1 MKAESFKINSENLE
15 DSLAKA
21 VKSGMTE
28 FTLQD
33 SSILNHK
40 GRLIKFLNFVERQC
54 KELFLT
60 LPLSAE
66 ILDMD
71 VCRACSQI
79 NCSIEIPL
87 AGESKNGAYLFDK
100 KFYSRRAQTLNTLGL
115 VFGFELDF
123 ARSAGDSV
131 KLFRDRLNF
140 AVSLYPNHID
150 FPQLELFSEEKN
162 CGKKSENENF
172 RKSVSS
178 NQKILEEKSDFP
190 LPKPTSTFSTQD
202 IKMTMET
209 AFACQVFYT
218 FGRAVTWFLAVLK
231 PLKMTSDKFFKD
243 FAEWQNHSSCG
254 LDSKWS
260 VDKSSHREIEKMQLE
275 FLKFKYAEKNK
286 DELFEVV
293 SNVVRLNGALS
304 RLYGEG
310 EESVLE
316 LSYNLDELLGG
327 GAMDIQSF
335 FDNSFMENSRVK
347 VFFGENGEA
356 EYRYC

>member
-1 MKAESFKINSENLE
+1 MKNESFKINSENLE
-15 DSLAKA
+15 DSLSKA

-28 FTLQD
+28 FILQD

-40 GRLIKFLNFVERQC
+40 GKLIKFLNFAGRNC
-54 KELFLT
+54 PELFLT

-71 VCRACSQI
+71 VCRACSEV

-100 KFYSRRAQTLNTLGL
+100 KFYSRRAQTLNMLGL

-123 ARSAGDSV
+123 SRSDGDSV

-150 FPQLELFSEEKN
+150 FPQLEI
-162 CGKKSENENF
+162 
-172 RKSVSS
+172 SS
-178 NQKILEEKSDFP
+178 GEKSDFS
-190 LPKPTSTFSTQD
+190 LPRPTSTFSTQD
-202 IKMTMET
+202 IKMTGET

-218 FGRAVTWFLAVLK
+218 FGRAVTWFLSVLA

-254 LDSKWS
+254 LGSSWS
-260 VDKSSHREIEKMQLE
+260 VDKSCHKEIEKMQLE

-286 DELFEVV
+286 SELFEVV

-310 EESVLE
+310 EESVLS

-347 VFFGENGEA
+347 IFLNGNGEA

>member
-1 MKAESFKINSENLE
+1 MKNGSFKINSENLE
-15 DSLAKA
+15 DSLSKA

-28 FTLQD
+28 FILQD

-40 GRLIKFLNFVERQC
+40 GKLIKFLNFAGRNC
-54 KELFLT
+54 PELFLT

-71 VCRACSQI
+71 VCRACSEV

-87 AGESKNGAYLFDK
+87 TGESKNGAYLFDK
-100 KFYSRRAQTLNTLGL
+100 KFYSRRAQTLNMLGL

-123 ARSAGDSV
+123 SRSDGDSV

-150 FPQLELFSEEKN
+150 FPQLEI
-162 CGKKSENENF
+162 
-172 RKSVSS
+172 SS
-178 NQKILEEKSDFP
+178 EEKSDFS

-202 IKMTMET
+202 IKMTGET

-218 FGRAVTWFLAVLK
+218 FGRAVTWFLSVLA

-254 LDSKWS
+254 LNSGWS
-260 VDKSSHREIEKMQLE
+260 VDKSCHKEIEKMQLE

-286 DELFEVV
+286 SELFEVV

-310 EESVLE
+310 EESVLS
-316 LSYNLDELLGG
+316 LSYNPDELLGG

-347 VFFGENGEA
+347 IFLNGKGEA